1 MMGVPQM
8 MGEMHPAVLTVR
20 SVAPPPPH
28 PELCSGFSGAAA
40 RPRRSSPSL
49 LWRPTE
55 REAAP
60 SGGGAEHSRVHTT
73 VWSSR
78 NKLCFPPKGSKEGK
92 TTRVLSENI

>member
-1 MMGVPQM
+1 M
-8 MGEMHPAVLTVR
+8 MGEMHPAILTVR
-20 SVAPPPPH
+20 SAAPPPPH

-60 SGGGAEHSRVHTT
+60 SGGRSRAQPCARRRLELEEQT
-73 VWSSR
+73 VFATKGQQRRQDRSR
-78 NKLCFPPKGSKEGK
+78 FE
-92 TTRVLSENI
+92 